1 MANNKYISETQ
12 PVGKDADRN
21 HGWVK
26 AVAKATH
33 NKDVSIDFSGD
44 GYVSTGM

>member
-1 MANNKYISETQ
+1 VDNISAAQ
-12 PVGKDADRN
+12 PVGKDAGRN

-26 AVAKATH
+26 VVAKATY